1 MTKIDLITGFL
12 GSGKTTFITEYV
24 KYLISKGE
32 KVCIL
37 ENDYGAVNVDMMLI
51 SDLRGEN
58 CEIEMVSGGCDID
71 CHRRRFKTKLIAMGM
86 SGYTRVIVEPSGVF
100 DVDEFFDA
108 LYESPLDNWYEIGN
122 VITVLDGDLPDELS
136 EESDYV
142 LASQAS
148 FAGKIIISKTGII
161 SPEKVEASVQHLK
174 NALKMIKCD
183 RDITDSLVFKDWSA
197 YDDTDFEMIM
207 RAGYRQERFIKRQ
220 IMEDNAYSSK
230 YFMNLSLSPEEIV
243 ELAEK
248 IFRDEE
254 VGHVLRI
261 KGFAKDGEGWKL
273 INSTRGKN
281 TVESIENGQ
290 DVIIVI
296 GENINEEKI
305 SSCYFKNTMVS

>member
-1 MTKIDLITGFL
+1 
-12 GSGKTTFITEYV
+12 TTFIKKYV

-37 ENDYGAVNVDMMLI
+37 ENDYGAVNVDMMI
-51 SDLRGEN
+51 VNDLRGEN

-122 VITVLDGDLPDELS
+122 VFAILDGDLPEDLS
-136 EESDYV
+136 VDSDYV
-142 LASQAS
+142 LASEAS
-148 FAGKIIISKTGII
+148 FAGKIIISKTGTL
-161 SPEKVEASVQHLK
+161 SPEKIQNTVDHLK
-174 NALKMIKCD
+174 NALTKIKCD
-183 RDITDSLVFKDWSA
+183 RDITKDLVYKDWEA
-197 YDDTDFEMIM
+197 FDDSDFYELMQ
-207 RAGYRQERFIKRQ
+207 AGYRQEKFVKRQ
-220 IMEDNAYSSK
+220 IMEENAFSSK
-230 YFMNLSLSPEEIV
+230 YFLGLSLDMESVANLAKEIFKDDD
-243 ELAEK
+243 AGH
-248 IFRDEE
+248 IF
-254 VGHVLRI
+254 RI
-261 KGFAKDGEGWKL
+261 KGFVKEDEGWKL
-273 INSTRGKN
+273 INATEGRI
-281 TVESIENGQ
+281 TMESVENGQ